1 MTAAA
6 TPPFVMAGDPSAA
19 ACVGDSCE
27 IPQRTEQALVN
38 QRLDEDRI

>member
-1 MTAAA
+1 MTSAQ
-6 TPPFVMAGDPSAA
+6 TTPFVMAGDPSAA

-27 IPQRTEQALVN
+27 IPPRTEQAVVN